1 MDSHIVISSNIE
13 EQLLELQDRFQ
24 ANRTITLLRDEFKV
38 EDAKAAIAEAYIAE
52 MDKKY
57 IILASARFNVYA
69 QNMLLKALEEPP
81 RNIVFIIITSSKNSL
96 LPTIRSRLP
105 LTQNSKKVAPKEI
118 ELDLKRVSY
127 GDIFEF
133 VKQNTTLKKDEAIE
147 LIEAIFAKAL
157 KQNIKPTST
166 MLSNYELAIKSLNLN
181 GNTQAVLLNL
191 LLGFVNA
198 S

>member
-96 LPTIRSRLP
+96 LPTVRSRLP
-105 LTQNSKKVAPKEI
+105 LTQKSKKIAPKEI

-127 GDIFEF
+127 GDVFEF
-133 VKQNTTLKKDEAIE
+133 VKQNTTLKKDETSE
-147 LIEAIFAKAL
+147 LVEAIFAKAL